1 MAEISISFK
10 ASESVSPIM
19 LTITSSAKML
29 SKELEEL
36 ERRGKAL
43 RSENEKLQKKFGLL
57 NEEIITVRDSVKEAE
72 KVFKKTGD
80 ATDGIELSNAVEEY
94 ERLASAINET
104 KDASGIM
111 TDAIKSN
118 ADEMQRL
125 LDKAAQASG
134 GAEGGESIS
143 KDTGGNLGTK
153 LAKTKVFENL
163 GNSVS
168 DMAGTLVGS
177 ALGESTASA
186 VGKTLSG
193 TLSGVAAG
201 ASLGIPGMIA
211 GGIIGTITGVINASN
226 EIYKQ
231 RDDAFKDYYKNLYE
245 MGESKTTEDLKAGIT
260 IARSQDPEYDAKIS
274 TLDSEMNEIKAAA
287 GKGYTEERQ
296 ESIDANLNAY
306 GGVLGDK
313 LAELGVVGGKVQ
325 AYSENM
331 QDQYQ
336 REALSAVLLGEKT
349 TAFTPEDA
357 NKLEGLRAQYQAA
370 EEAWNNGSMEAGQ
383 EMTNLKEQAEALA
396 TTAFESSEWSEKL
409 HEAELDQIEATRN
422 LTAGMSATTR
432 QLEIS
437 NEFSKGLAGSG
448 DHESTG
454 RVSGRSLQPDNTEK
468 YEQNHSDQP
477 GGISGR
483 SNTWDDE
490 ISNTLDYES
499 SSAFGLRRVSET
511 GLYLLHQDETVKTAA
526 ESRAETGSLAGVT
539 VTGNT
544 FTIRQESD
552 ITAVAIELM
561 QQINL
566 AKMRA
571 E

>member
-118 ADEMQRL
+118 ADEMQKL

-134 GAEGGESIS
+134 GAEGGESMS

-163 GNSVS
+163 SNSVG
-168 DMAGTLVGS
+168 DMVGTLM
-177 ALGESTASA
+177 ESA
-186 VGKTLSG
+186 VGQPAASAIGNVLSG
-193 TLSGVAAG
+193 TLSGVAA
-201 ASLGIPGMIA
+201 AA
-211 GGIIGTITGVINASN
+211 GGGVYAMLAAGIIGAITGGFNAWN

-231 RDDAFKDYYKNLYE
+231 QDDAFKDYYKNLYE
-245 MGESKTTEDLKAGIT
+245 TGKSKTAEDLKAGIT

-274 TLDSEMNEIKAAA
+274 ALDNEMNEIKAAA
-287 GKGYTEERQ
+287 GKGYIEERQ
-296 ESIDANLNAY
+296 ESVDANLNAY

-357 NKLEGLRAQYQAA
+357 EKLEGLRAQYQAA

-383 EMTNLKEQAEALA
+383 TMTDIKEQAEALA
-396 TTAFESSEWSEKL
+396 TGAFESSEWSEKL
-409 HEAELDQIEATRN
+409 HQAELNQIEATRN
-422 LTAGMSATTR
+422 LTTEMSAATYALEKSNALSKGGGFNPETAGYTYDLITNTYSDENGNSYDPTTR
-432 QLEIS
+432 VHYYNS
-437 NEFSKGLAGSG
+437 
-448 DHESTG
+448 
-454 RVSGRSLQPDNTEK
+454 
-468 YEQNHSDQP
+468 SD
-477 GGISGR
+477 
-483 SNTWDDE
+483 
-490 ISNTLDYES
+490 
-499 SSAFGLRRVSET
+499 AFGLRRVPET

-526 ESRAETGSLAGVT
+526 ESRAESGFLTGVT
-539 VTGNT
+539 VTGNA

-552 ITAVAIELM
+552 ITAVAMELM
-561 QQINL
+561 RQINL
-566 AKMRA
+566 AQMRSG
-571 E
+571 